1 MSAKLPYFF
10 LYGLLLVSLSTC
22 SPPPASDMD
31 PEFTDRELLFAAEFN
46 TPGPIDTTLWVP
58 EHGLV
63 RNREYQWY
71 QPQNAVQTEDG
82 LLRFEARRE
91 ETVNPNYDPESKDW
105 RKSRPAA
112 TWTSACF
119 KTRGTFNFQ
128 YGTLLVRARLD
139 TTLGAWPAIWTL
151 GVDRRWP
158 ASGEIDVMELYRK
171 QGVPVILANTAW
183 LAERNSYKAKWD
195 GYHRPLQDF
204 LDKDP
209 DWAEKFH
216 LWRMDWTAESIR
228 LYLDGELLNETLL
241 VDGVNPDGFNPFQQP
256 HYLLLNL
263 AVGGDNGGEPRAGTE
278 RIIYEVDWV
287 RVYGGDMSGANNDR

>member
-1 MSAKLPYFF
+1 MSSNLHLFF
-10 LYGLLLVSLSTC
+10 FIGPLLVSLGAC
-22 SPPPASDMD
+22 APPPESGTDK
-31 PEFTDRELLFAAEFN
+31 EFVGRELLFAAEFN
-46 TPGPIDTTLWVP
+46 EPGPVDTTLWIP

-91 ETVNPNYDPESKDW
+91 ETVNPRYDPDSKDW

-119 KTRGTFNFQ
+119 KTKGTFDFK

-139 TTLGAWPAIWTL
+139 TALGAWPAIWTL

-158 ASGEIDVMELYRK
+158 ANGEIDVMEFYQK
-171 QGVPVILANTAW
+171 QGVSSILANTAY
-183 LAERNSYKAKWD
+183 LSDGPGRKAKWD
-195 GYHRPLQDF
+195 GFHRPLQDF

-209 DWAEKFH
+209 AWPEKFH
-216 LWRMDWTAESIR
+216 LWRMDWTAEAIR

-241 VDGVNPDGFNPFQQP
+241 KDTVNPDGFNPFQQP

-263 AVGGDNGGEPRAGTE
+263 AIGGDNGGEPRPGTE
-278 RIIYEVDWV
+278 LITYEVDWV
-287 RVYGGDMSGANNDR
+287 RVYGE